1 MNKSMFFESLA
12 SSYDA
17 EIDDLN
23 SDSEGKTVLA
33 ARLKEKRREL
43 KAILPMIEFAPEMV
57 FPVFYGA
64 FKFVSPA
71 AMAAAVRCEPDDDD
85 FPTWDSLS
93 GALAVADWAKPMVEA
108 VLGESGGET
117 FMVAAAAVEFLRAHD
132 TGPASQP
139 AEPTR
144 ERNADGEDE
153 GDEDGQDL
161 GEAGADWLAEQG
173 FDSPAS

>member
-23 SDSEGKTVLA
+23 SDSEGKTVLT
-33 ARLKEKRREL
+33 ARLQEKRREL
-43 KAILPMIEFAPEMV
+43 RSILPMIEFAPEMV
-57 FPVFYGA
+57 LPVFYKA
-64 FKFVSPA
+64 FRFTAPA
-71 AMAAAVRCEPDDDD
+71 VMAAVVGCEPDDDD
-85 FPTWDSLS
+85 FPTWDSLA
-93 GALAVADWAKPMVEA
+93 GTLEIADWAKPLIEA

-132 TGPASQP
+132 TAPADEAAGAAP
-139 AEPTR
+139 EKA
-144 ERNADGEDE
+144 ADQ
-153 GDEDGQDL
+153 GDGDDDGQDL

-173 FDSPAS
+173 FDSLSS